1 MSRAILLSAI
11 LALLPVCAHAE
22 EPVAMVGIRAE
33 LERGVGE
40 AASKLHELAV
50 ATPQAK
56 YSYRPGKG
64 VRSTAEVF
72 LHVSYANFRIPTFWG
87 VKAPDGIDL
96 EKLEKS
102 TTDKDQIEKLLA
114 QSFEHVQRSLRDLP
128 DSDWDRAIEIFG
140 TPTTVR
146 GGYLLL
152 LAHMHE
158 HLGQSIAYA
167 RANDVVPPWT
177 ARRQEA
183 AKQKKSGM

>member
-1 MSRAILLSAI
+1 MSRAIVLSAF
-11 LALLPVCAHAE
+11 LALLPVGAHFE
-22 EPVAMVGIRAE
+22 EPVPVVGIRAE
-33 LERGVGE
+33 LERGVGD

-56 YSYRPGKG
+56 YSYRPGKDI
-64 VRSTAEVF
+64 RSTAEVF
-72 LHVSYANFRIPTFWG
+72 LHVSYANFRIPTLWG
-87 VKAPDGIDL
+87 VKAPEGIDL

-102 TTDKDQIEKLLA
+102 STDKDQIEKVLA
-114 QSFEHVQRSLRDLP
+114 QSFEHVQLSLRDLP
-128 DSDWDRAIEIFG
+128 DSAWDRTIEIFG

-146 GGYLLL
+146 GGYLML

-167 RANDVVPPWT
+167 RANGIVPPWT
-177 ARRQEA
+177 ARAQEA